1 MARRATSTFVDKEK
15 KVLNSFAKTIGSTL
29 GQVAALGQTA
39 KKARSAEAKPARR
52 RSTSAKSRPN
62 NARRKRVV
70 QPRKNRRRSSRS
82 RR

>member
-1 MARRATSTFVDKEK
+1 MRATSTFVDKEK

-29 GQVAALGQTA
+29 GHVAALGQTA

-62 NARRKRVV
+62 KARRKRVAR
-70 QPRKNRRRSSRS
+70 PGKNRRSSRS